1 MTAKT
6 TTAKTA
12 KAAPATAATGIEDVT
27 AFGQLNVDALT
38 KASEL
43 ATKAVEGIN
52 EEITSYSKKSFDDS
66 VAAAKDLASA
76 KTPTELF
83 EKQSAFAQS
92 AFDGF
97 VAQATKMNEIFTSA
111 AKDITAPIGERF
123 EAATESMKSYTA

>member
-12 KAAPATAATGIEDVT
+12 KPAAAATGIEDVT
-27 AFGQLNVDALT
+27 AVGQLNVDAFT

>member
-6 TTAKTA
+6 TTAKSA
-12 KAAPATAATGIEDVT
+12 KPAAAATGIEDVT
-27 AFGQLNVDALT
+27 AFGQLNVDAFT